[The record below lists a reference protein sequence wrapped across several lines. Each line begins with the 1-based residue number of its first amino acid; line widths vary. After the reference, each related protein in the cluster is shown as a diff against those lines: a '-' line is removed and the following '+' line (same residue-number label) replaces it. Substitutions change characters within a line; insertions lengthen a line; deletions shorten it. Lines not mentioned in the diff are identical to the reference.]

1 VVTRS
6 HLLGV
11 SRIVHVAQSSLRATC
26 FAALVVCQTVA
37 CGSSG
42 APDGGQGLLSD
53 AAPEPIVDGATAAD
67 SSPSADATSSPKS
80 TPLFDEGTVVDFYV
94 TFSDDAWN
102 NLLTL
107 TGPNDTRW
115 VPCTFTA
122 LGDPVVNADCR
133 RKGDM
138 TDWPFE
144 KKPQFIVRFNLT
156 NKDGR
161 FRGLRRFNLES
172 FDGAAAPI
180 RDRIGM
186 WVMREAAIDAP
197 RVNHVRVFKNGEVL
211 GLYMNIEAEDKEFLE
226 DHFGPTDD
234 DGNLWE
240 SGYELKTNEAANDS
254 SRLDAL
260 SNLIDAEPLTGDHT
274 EFFNQLATRMDV
286 RQVLREMAA
295 ETALITNDNFSQGST
310 NFAYYEH
317 PTRGFIVLPWDLDS
331 IITVAPVDADLYDY
345 NGGSNGSKLRELM
358 NQNPTWR
365 AQFTDDLVDIR
376 DTVMTRVPELV
387 DEICTQ
393 IHEAVEEDPNR
404 TSSTEDFEADCA
416 RVRQAVIDRIAAM
429 TTILGR

>member
-1 VVTRS
+1 MAES
-6 HLLGV
+6 
-11 SRIVHVAQSSLRATC
+11 SRLATW
-26 FAALVVCQTVA
+26 FTALVVCQTVA
-37 CGSSG
+37 CGQGQRSG
-42 APDGGQGLLSD
+42 
-53 AAPEPIVDGATAAD
+53 AAPEQPDAASPPVPPEADAGDVADGATAGD
-67 SSPSADATSSPKS
+67 SSGRTDASPGSTSA
-80 TPLFDEGTVVDFYV
+80 PLFDDGTIVDFYV

-102 NLLTL
+102 QLLTL

-122 LGDPVVNADCR
+122 LDEPVMNADCR
-133 RKGDM
+133 RKADIEG
-138 TDWPFE
+138 WPYE

-156 NKDGR
+156 NKGGR
-161 FRGLRRFNLES
+161 FRGLRRLNLEA

-186 WVMREAAIDAP
+186 WVMREAGIDAP
-197 RVNHVRVFKNGEVL
+197 RVNHVRVFKNGEIL

-240 SGYELKTNEAANDS
+240 SGYELKTNEDVNDG
-254 SRLDAL
+254 SRLHAL
-260 SNLIDAEPLTGDHT
+260 SDLIEDEPLTGDHT
-274 EFFNQLATRMDV
+274 AFFEQLAMRMDV

-295 ETALITNDNFSQGST
+295 ETALLTNDNFSQGST

-331 IITVAPVDADLYDY
+331 IITQAPVDADLYDY
-345 NGGSNGSKLRELM
+345 KGGSDGSKLRELM

-365 AQFTDDLVDIR
+365 AQYTDDLVDIR
-376 DTVMTRVPELV
+376 DHILTRVPELV
-387 DEICTQ
+387 DAVCTQ
-393 IHEAVEEDPNR
+393 IRGAVEEDPNR
-404 TSSTEDFEADCA
+404 TSSTEDFQADCA
-416 RVRQAVIDRIAAM
+416 AVRQAVIDRIAAM

>member
-1 VVTRS
+1 MS
-6 HLLGV
+6 H
-11 SRIVHVAQSSLRATC
+11 IVRVAESSLRATC
-26 FAALVVCQTVA
+26 FTALVVCQTVA

-42 APDGGQGLLSD
+42 TRAAIETPDAG
-53 AAPEPIVDGATAAD
+53 PEPIVDGAPAGD
-67 SSPSADATSSPKS
+67 SSGGTDPSPTPNS
-80 TPLFDEGTVVDFYV
+80 TALFAEGTIVDFYV

-102 NLLTL
+102 KLLTL

-133 RKGDM
+133 RKADM
-138 TDWPFE
+138 TDWPYE

-156 NKDGR
+156 SKEGR

-186 WVMREAAIDAP
+186 WVMREAGIDAP
-197 RVNHVRVFKNGEVL
+197 RVNHVRVFKNGEIL

-226 DHFGPTDD
+226 DHFPTAD

-240 SGYELKTNEAANDS
+240 SGYELKTNEAMNDT

-260 SNLIDAEPLTGDHT
+260 SNLIDTEPLTGEHT
-274 EFFNQLATRMDV
+274 EFFTQLAMRMDV

-317 PTRGFIVLPWDLDS
+317 PSRGFIVLPWDLDS
-331 IITVAPVDADLYDY
+331 IITQAPADADLYDY
-345 NGGSNGSKLRELM
+345 KGVSNGSALRELM

-376 DTVMTRVPELV
+376 DNIMTRVPDLV
-387 DEICTQ
+387 DEICSQ
-393 IHEAVEEDPNR
+393 IQGAVEEDPNR
-404 TSSTEDFEADCA
+404 TSSTEAFQADCA
-416 RVRQAVIDRIAAM
+416 AVKQAVIDRIAAM

>member
-1 VVTRS
+1 
-6 HLLGV
+6 
-11 SRIVHVAQSSLRATC
+11 
-26 FAALVVCQTVA
+26 
-37 CGSSG
+37 
-42 APDGGQGLLSD
+42 
-53 AAPEPIVDGATAAD
+53 
-67 SSPSADATSSPKS
+67 
-80 TPLFDEGTVVDFYV
+80 
-94 TFSDDAWN
+94 
-102 NLLTL
+102 
-107 TGPNDTRW
+107 
-115 VPCTFTA
+115 
-122 LGDPVVNADCR
+122 
-133 RKGDM
+133 
-138 TDWPFE
+138 
-144 KKPQFIVRFNLT
+144 VRFNLT
-156 NKDGR
+156 NKEGR
-161 FRGLRRFNLES
+161 FRGLRRLNLES

-186 WVMREAAIDAP
+186 WVMREAGIDAP
-197 RVNHVRVFKNGEVL
+197 RVNHARVFKNGEIL

-226 DHFGPTDD
+226 DHFPAAD

-240 SGYELKTNEAANDS
+240 SGYELKTNEAVNDTA
-254 SRLDAL
+254 RLDAL
-260 SNLIDAEPLTGDHT
+260 SNLIDNEPLTGDHT
-274 EFFNQLATRMDV
+274 EFFNQLAMRMDV
-286 RQVLREMAA
+286 RQVLREISA

-317 PTRGFIVLPWDLDS
+317 PTRGFMVLPWDLDS
-331 IITVAPVDADLYDY
+331 IITVAPADADLYDY
-345 NGGSNGSKLRELM
+345 QGVSNGSKLRELM

>member
-1 VVTRS
+1 MSQLVR
-6 HLLGV
+6 
-11 SRIVHVAQSSLRATC
+11 VAESSLRATC
-26 FAALVVCQTVA
+26 FTALVVCQTGA
-37 CGSSG
+37 CGSSVAPG
-42 APDGGQGLLSD
+42 AGQELRSD
-53 AAPEPIVDGATAAD
+53 AAAPEHIVDGATAGD
-67 SSPSADATSSPKS
+67 SSRPTDPTPTPSSA
-80 TPLFDEGTVVDFYV
+80 PLFDEGTIVDFYV

-102 NLLTL
+102 KLLTL

-133 RKGDM
+133 RKADIEG
-138 TDWPFE
+138 WPFE

-156 NKDGR
+156 NKGGR
-161 FRGLRRFNLES
+161 FRGRRRFNLEA

-186 WVMREAAIDAP
+186 WVMREAGIDAP
-197 RVNHVRVFKNGEVL
+197 RVNHVRVFKNGELL

-226 DHFGPTDD
+226 DHFGPED

-240 SGYELKTNEAANDS
+240 SGYELKTNEDENDG
-254 SRLDAL
+254 SRLHAL
-260 SNLIDAEPLTGDHT
+260 SDLIDTEPLTGDHT
-274 EFFNQLATRMDV
+274 EFFEQLAMRMDV
-286 RQVLREMAA
+286 GQVLREMAA

-331 IITVAPVDADLYDY
+331 IITQAPVDADLYDY
-345 NGGSNGSKLRELM
+345 KGGSDGSKLRELM

-376 DTVMTRVPELV
+376 DNVMTRVPELV
-387 DEICTQ
+387 DAVCTQ
-393 IHEAVEEDPNR
+393 IEGAVREDPNR
-404 TSSTEDFEADCA
+404 TSSTEDFQADCA
-416 RVRQAVIDRIAAM
+416 AVRQAVLDRIAAT

>member
-331 IITVAPVDADLYDY
+331 IITVAPADADLYDY
-345 NGGSNGSKLRELM
+345 QGVSNGSKLRELM

>member
-1 VVTRS
+1 M
-6 HLLGV
+6 
-11 SRIVHVAQSSLRATC
+11 SRIVHVAERSLRATC
-26 FAALVVCQTVA
+26 FTALVVCQTVA

-42 APDGGQGLLSD
+42 TPDAGQGLLSD
-53 AAPEPIVDGATAAD
+53 AAPEPIADGAPAAGD
-67 SSPSADATSSPKS
+67 GSPSTDATASPNS
-80 TPLFDEGTVVDFYV
+80 TPVFDEGTIVDFYV

-107 TGPNDTRW
+107 TGPNETRW

-133 RKGDM
+133 RKADM

-156 NKDGR
+156 NKEGR
-161 FRGLRRFNLES
+161 FRGLRRVNLES

-197 RVNHVRVFKNGEVL
+197 RVNHVRVFKNGEIL

-226 DHFGPTDD
+226 DHFPMAD

-274 EFFNQLATRMDV
+274 EFFNQLAMRMDV

-345 NGGSNGSKLRELM
+345 KGGSNGSKLRELM

-376 DTVMTRVPELV
+376 DNVMTRVPALV

-393 IHEAVEEDPNR
+393 IQGAVDEDPNR
-404 TSSTEDFEADCA
+404 TSSTETFQADCA
-416 RVRQAVIDRIAAM
+416 AVRQAVIDRIAAM
-429 TTILGR
+429 TAILGR

>member
-1 VVTRS
+1 MAER
-6 HLLGV
+6 
-11 SRIVHVAQSSLRATC
+11 ALRATC
-26 FAALVVCQTVA
+26 FTAFVVCQTVA

-42 APDGGQGLLSD
+42 TDAQGLRSD
-53 AAPEPIVDGATAAD
+53 AAPEHPDAGSLPDGPETDAGDIVDGATD
-67 SSPSADATSSPKS
+67 GNSSTPKS
-80 TPLFDEGTVVDFYV
+80 NAVFDEGTIVDFYV

-122 LGDPVVNADCR
+122 FGDPVVNADCR
-133 RKGDM
+133 RKADIGG
-138 TDWPFE
+138 WVYE

-156 NKDGR
+156 DKKGR
-161 FRGLRRFNLES
+161 FRGLRRFNLEA

-186 WVMREAAIDAP
+186 WVMREAGIDAP
-197 RVNHVRVFKNGEVL
+197 RVNHVRVFKNGEIL

-226 DHFGPTDD
+226 DHFGPTAD

-240 SGYELKTNEAANDS
+240 SGYELKTNEDVNDS
-254 SRLDAL
+254 SRLEAL
-260 SNLIDAEPLTGDHT
+260 SNLIDTEPLTGDHD
-274 EFFNQLATRMDV
+274 EFFEQLAMRMDV
-286 RQVLREMAA
+286 TQVLREMAA

-331 IITVAPVDADLYDY
+331 IITQAPVDADLYDY
-345 NGGSNGSKLRELM
+345 KGGSDGSKLRELM
-358 NQNPTWR
+358 NQNPIWM
-365 AQFTDDLVDIR
+365 AQYTDDLVDIR
-376 DTVMTRVPELV
+376 DNVMTRVPELV
-387 DEICTQ
+387 DAVCTQ
-393 IHEAVEEDPNR
+393 IQGAVEEDPNR
-404 TSSTEDFEADCA
+404 SSSTEDFHDDCA

-429 TTILGR
+429 KTILGR

>member
-80 TPLFDEGTVVDFYV
+80 TPLFDEGTIVDFYV

-133 RKGDM
+133 RKADM

-156 NKDGR
+156 NKEGR
-161 FRGLRRFNLES
+161 FRGLRRLNLES

-186 WVMREAAIDAP
+186 WVMREAGIDAP
-197 RVNHVRVFKNGEVL
+197 RVNHARVFKNGEIL

-226 DHFGPTDD
+226 DHFPAAD

-240 SGYELKTNEAANDS
+240 SGYELKTNEAVNDTA
-254 SRLDAL
+254 RLDAL
-260 SNLIDAEPLTGDHT
+260 SNLIDNEPLTGDHT
-274 EFFNQLATRMDV
+274 EFFNQLAMRMDV
-286 RQVLREMAA
+286 RQVLREISA

-317 PTRGFIVLPWDLDS
+317 PTRGFMVLPWDLDS
-331 IITVAPVDADLYDY
+331 IITVAPADADLYDY
-345 NGGSNGSKLRELM
+345 QGVSNGSKLRELM

-404 TSSTEDFEADCA
+404 TSSTEDFQADCA

-429 TTILGR
+429 KTILGR

>member
-1 VVTRS
+1 M
-6 HLLGV
+6 
-11 SRIVHVAQSSLRATC
+11 SRIVRMAESSLRTTC
-26 FAALVVCQTVA
+26 FTALVVCQTVA

-42 APDGGQGLLSD
+42 TSDPGQGQRSD
-53 AAPEPIVDGATAAD
+53 AGPEQIVDGATPGDDPGRTDA
-67 SSPSADATSSPKS
+67 SPSSKS

-102 NLLTL
+102 DLLTL

-138 TDWPFE
+138 DGWPYE

-156 NKDGR
+156 DKAGR
-161 FRGLRRFNLES
+161 FRGLRRFNLEA

-186 WVMREAAIDAP
+186 WVMREAGIDAP
-197 RVNHVRVFKNGEVL
+197 RVNHVRVFKNGEIL

-226 DHFGPTDD
+226 DHFPMAD

-240 SGYELKTNEAANDS
+240 SGYELKTNEDLNDS
-254 SRLDAL
+254 SRLEAL
-260 SNLIDAEPLTGDHT
+260 NALIDAAPLTGDHT
-274 EFFNQLATRMDV
+274 EFFEQLAMRMDV
-286 RQVLREMAA
+286 SQVLREMAA
-295 ETALITNDNFSQGST
+295 ETAIITNDNFSQGST

-331 IITVAPVDADLYDY
+331 IITPAPVDADLYDY
-345 NGGSNGSKLRELM
+345 KGVSDGSKLRELM

-376 DTVMTRVPELV
+376 DNVMTRVPALV
-387 DEICTQ
+387 DAICTQ
-393 IHEAVEEDPNR
+393 IDGAVREDPNR
-404 TSSTEDFEADCA
+404 TSSTEDFQADCA
-416 RVRQAVIDRIAAM
+416 AVRQAVIDRIAAM

>member
-1 VVTRS
+1 M
-6 HLLGV
+6 
-11 SRIVHVAQSSLRATC
+11 SRIVRVAQSSLRATC
-26 FAALVVCQTVA
+26 LTALVVCQTVA
-37 CGSSG
+37 CSSSG
-42 APDGGQGLLSD
+42 TPDAGQGLLSD
-53 AAPEPIVDGATAAD
+53 AAPEQIVDAATAGD
-67 SSPSADATSSPKS
+67 SSPSADSGPSPKS
-80 TPLFDEGTVVDFYV
+80 TPLFDEGTIVDFYV

-102 NLLTL
+102 KLLTL

-133 RKGDM
+133 RKADM

-156 NKDGR
+156 NKEGR
-161 FRGLRRFNLES
+161 FRGLRRLNLES

-186 WVMREAAIDAP
+186 WVMREAGIDAP
-197 RVNHVRVFKNGEVL
+197 RVNHARVFKNGEIL

-226 DHFGPTDD
+226 DHFPAAD

-240 SGYELKTNEAANDS
+240 SGYELKTNEAVNDTA
-254 SRLDAL
+254 RLDAL
-260 SNLIDAEPLTGDHT
+260 SNLIDNEPLTGDHT
-274 EFFNQLATRMDV
+274 EFFNQLAMRMDV

-331 IITVAPVDADLYDY
+331 IITQAPVDADLYDY
-345 NGGSNGSKLRELM
+345 KGGSDGSKLRELM

-376 DTVMTRVPELV
+376 DGIMTRVPELV
-387 DEICTQ
+387 DAICAQ

-404 TSSTEDFEADCA
+404 TSSTEDFQADCA

-429 TTILGR
+429 KTILGR

>member
-1 VVTRS
+1 MQTRN

-11 SRIVHVAQSSLRATC
+11 SRIVHVAASSLRATC
-26 FAALVVCQTVA
+26 FAALAVCQTVA
-37 CGSSG
+37 CVSS
-42 APDGGQGLLSD
+42 ATPDAGQGLLSD
-53 AAPEPIVDGATAAD
+53 ADPEPIADGAPPGD
-67 SSPSADATSSPKS
+67 SSPSTDAPPSPNS
-80 TPLFDEGTVVDFYV
+80 TPVFDEGTIVDFYV

-133 RKGDM
+133 RKADM

-156 NKDGR
+156 NKEGR
-161 FRGLRRFNLES
+161 FRGLRRVNLES

-186 WVMREAAIDAP
+186 WVMREAGIDAP
-197 RVNHVRVFKNGEVL
+197 RVNHARVFKNGEIL

-226 DHFGPTDD
+226 DHFPAAD

-240 SGYELKTNEAANDS
+240 SGYELKTNEDANDS

-274 EFFNQLATRMDV
+274 EFFNQLAMRMDV

-376 DTVMTRVPELV
+376 DNVMTRVPELV
-387 DEICTQ
+387 DAICTQ
-393 IHEAVEEDPNR
+393 IQGAVGEDPNR
-404 TSSTEDFEADCA
+404 TSSTEAFQADCA
-416 RVRQAVIDRIAAM
+416 AVRQAVIDRIAAM

>member
-1 VVTRS
+1 MS
-6 HLLGV
+6 P
-11 SRIVHVAQSSLRATC
+11 IVRRAESSLRAAS

-42 APDGGQGLLSD
+42 TPDVGQGLRSD
-53 AAPEPIVDGATAAD
+53 AGPEQTVDGATVGD
-67 SSPSADATSSPKS
+67 SSPGTDSGTGPKS
-80 TPLFDEGTVVDFYV
+80 TPVFDEGTIVDFYV

-122 LGDPVVNADCR
+122 LGDPVVDADCR
-133 RKGDM
+133 RKADM

-161 FRGLRRFNLES
+161 FRGLRRINLES

-186 WVMREAAIDAP
+186 WVMREAGIDAP
-197 RVNHVRVFKNGEVL
+197 RVNHARVFKNGEIL

-226 DHFGPTDD
+226 DHFPAAD

-240 SGYELKTNEAANDS
+240 SGYELKTNEAANDT

-260 SNLIDAEPLTGDHT
+260 SNSIDAEPLTGDHT
-274 EFFNQLATRMDV
+274 EFFNQLAMRMDV
-286 RQVLREMAA
+286 PQVLREMAA

-317 PTRGFIVLPWDLDS
+317 PTRGFIVFPWDLDS
-331 IITVAPVDADLYDY
+331 IITQAPADADLYDFK
-345 NGGSNGSKLRELM
+345 GGSNGSKLRELM

-365 AQFTDDLVDIR
+365 GEFTDDLVDIR
-376 DTVMTRVPELV
+376 DNIMTRVPELV
-387 DEICTQ
+387 DAICTQ
-393 IHEAVEEDPNR
+393 IQGAVREDPNR
-404 TSSTEDFEADCA
+404 AS
-416 RVRQAVIDRIAAM
+416 
-429 TTILGR
+429 